1 MATERAPNPIQSNRI
16 ELGLLC
22 SASAN
27 QMHTRAQMPGGT
39 IMKKA
44 ARQL

>member
-1 MATERAPNPIQSNRI
+1 MATDRAINPIQSKLTA
-16 ELGLLC
+16 LGLLC

-27 QMHTRAQMPGGT
+27 QMQTSAQMPGGT